1 MLTARALVSRGQRRR
16 TELMSRLP
24 IWQLS
29 IITVAVLLSPMLA
42 FLIAIGVEILID
54 FLMAAG
60 APVLFTGTAAG
71 AIGWSLFHK
80 MWSRPRKGAAVET

>member
-1 MLTARALVSRGQRRR
+1 
-16 TELMSRLP
+16 MSRLP

-60 APVLFTGTAAG
+60 VPVLFTGAVAG
-71 AIGWSLFHK
+71 AIGGLLFHK

>member
-1 MLTARALVSRGQRRR
+1 
-16 TELMSRLP
+16 
-24 IWQLS
+24 
-29 IITVAVLLSPMLA
+29 MLA

-60 APVLFTGTAAG
+60 VPVLFTGAVAG

>member
-1 MLTARALVSRGQRRR
+1 
-16 TELMSRLP
+16 MSRLS

-60 APVLFTGTAAG
+60 VPVLLTGAVAG

-80 MWSRPRKGAAVET
+80 LSSRPRKGAAVET